1 MIEVTREGC
10 RGGNINRGNYNWE
23 GGVQDVIFL
32 PDCALYDDA
41 GDRIRILGKYLG
53 CFFGNEHPHSFIKT
67 HVRIVPELPLNQVIG
82 IPSLKGMT
90 FGDDDA

>member
-1 MIEVTREGC
+1 MIEITREGC
-10 RGGNINRGNYNWE
+10 RGGNYNRGNYNWE

-32 PDCALYDDA
+32 PDYSVVLE
-41 GDRIRILGKYLG
+41 GQSIVSISGKYLG
-53 CFFGNEHPHSFIKT
+53 SHFGNGISYGILKT